1 MAMERLFRHRQTKE
15 AETDK
20 LILKRFKPVL
30 YSTINI
36 FTVCHWNPHKRN
48 ADSRQGKGY
57 LYLLRSPAECAS
69 DRSEARNLNNH

>member
-30 YSTINI
+30 YST
-36 FTVCHWNPHKRN
+36 
-48 ADSRQGKGY
+48 
-57 LYLLRSPAECAS
+57 
-69 DRSEARNLNNH
+69 